1 MFVDPPKP
9 LGYNFSVAA
18 SAVTRRD
25 NRQTL
30 GAQAPSKG
38 AFFMPRS
45 PSMAG
50 DAGQAARPGRV
61 PSSRF
66 VTPASFA
73 ALVVTSEAADSTQV
87 RSLSA

>member
-38 AFFMPRS
+38 AFLCLAPLLWRAMQGRPQGLAVCLVHGLSPLHRS
-45 PSMAG
+45 P
-50 DAGQAARPGRV
+50 
-61 PSSRF
+61 PSS
-66 VTPASFA
+66 
-73 ALVVTSEAADSTQV
+73 
-87 RSLSA
+87 